1 MTLREAAPSA
11 SRRAEHCRFA
21 AATPSLG
28 PWTPATAVAMLVA
41 VFLIVP
47 GTAGASP
54 APHWHPDMRGA
65 RGYVRH
71 REGDIAFAVID
82 QRGRFYG
89 YRAATTAPAASV
101 FKVMLLASF
110 LRMRDGRGL
119 SARDR
124 ALLGPMIR
132 SSDSV
137 AATTVR
143 DIVGRRRIE
152 RLARVAGMRD
162 FRYRWVWGES
172 RTSPRDQVRFMDHL
186 MSFIPRERR
195 AYARYLLSHVIRS
208 QRWGI
213 GRVVPCGWRLYLKG
227 GWGSGSGRVDHQVAL
242 LRRGRQ
248 RIALALF
255 TQFDPDHAY
264 GKQTLWGLA
273 RRLLHGLGSAP
284 CRAPQKERSNPP
296 SMGITVPLM

>member
-1 MTLREAAPSA
+1 MVLALVAPA
-11 SRRAEHCRFA
+11 
-21 AATPSLG
+21 G
-28 PWTPATAVAMLVA
+28 AVAH
-41 VFLIVP
+41 P
-47 GTAGASP
+47 
-54 APHWHPDMRGA
+54 WHPDMRAA
-65 RGYVRH
+65 RRYARH

-82 QRGRFYG
+82 QGGRFYG

-119 SARDR
+119 SRRDR
-124 ALLGPMIR
+124 DLLAPMIR
-132 SSDSV
+132 VSDSV

-143 DIVGRRRIE
+143 NIVGKRRIE

-162 FRYRWVWGES
+162 FAYRWVWGES

-186 MSFIPRERR
+186 MAFIPRDHRP
-195 AYARYLLSHVIRS
+195 YARYLLSHVVRS

-242 LRRGRQ
+242 LRRGPE

-264 GKQTLWGLA
+264 GKGTLRGLA
-273 RRLLHGLGSAP
+273 RRLLHGLGP
-284 CRAPQKERSNPP
+284 VVC
-296 SMGITVPLM
+296 PLPTP

>member
-21 AATPSLG
+21 AGTPWLAPWG
-28 PWTPATAVAMLVA
+28 PGRFLAFALLVAFLLIPAT
-41 VFLIVP
+41 
-47 GTAGASP
+47 TEGASP
-54 APHWHPDMRGA
+54 RPWHPDLRAA
-65 RGYVRH
+65 RRYARH
-71 REGDIAFAVID
+71 REGDVAFAVID

-110 LRMRDGRGL
+110 LRMRDRRGL
-119 SARDR
+119 SRRDR
-124 ALLGPMIR
+124 DLLAPMIR
-132 SSDSV
+132 VSDSD

-143 DIVGRRRIE
+143 DLVGRRRIE

-186 MSFIPRERR
+186 MSFIPRAHRP
-195 AYARYLLSHVIRS
+195 YARYLLSHVVRS

-213 GRVVPCGWRLYLKG
+213 GRVVPCGWTLYLKG

-242 LRRGRQ
+242 LRRGPR

-255 TQFDPDHAY
+255 TQFDPDHSY
-264 GKQTLWGLA
+264 GKATLRGLA
-273 RRLLHGLGSAP
+273 RRLLHDLGPAH
-284 CRAPQKERSNPP
+284 C
-296 SMGITVPLM
+296 